1 MFSIHPHLVRRL
13 TRVSAVA
20 AALLGLS
27 GCQGIVASPSLSQ
40 VRIINATPDAPGLDI
55 YGNNNAVAYNL
66 SLGTVTSYVPLS
78 PGIYTIASNTAGTRQ
93 ILTTSKATLAVSNQY
108 TVLLGNIAASMQQ
121 TVLTD
126 QAHAAPSGQI
136 SLRFINQSTR
146 NGPVDI
152 YLVPAGQALIPRV
165 TAAAPPPSAILPI
178 VTNFAFGANAGY
190 LNVSSGAYSIVAL
203 PAGTLPTSDT
213 VAPYSGPQVTYA
225 VGAVR
230 TIVLIDQQ
238 VITTPGVQVITAA
251 DYDPPAS

>member
-13 TRVSAVA
+13 TRVSAIA
-20 AALLGLS
+20 AALLVLS

-40 VRIINATPDAPGLDI
+40 VRIINATPDTPGLDI

-93 ILTTSKATLAVSNQY
+93 VLTTSKATLAVSNQY

-152 YLVPAGQALIPRV
+152 YLVPAGQALIPRA
-165 TAAAPPPSAILPI
+165 TSARSPSAILPI

-190 LNVSSGAYSIVAL
+190 INVSSGAYSIVAL
-203 PAGTLPTSDT
+203 PAGTISTSDT